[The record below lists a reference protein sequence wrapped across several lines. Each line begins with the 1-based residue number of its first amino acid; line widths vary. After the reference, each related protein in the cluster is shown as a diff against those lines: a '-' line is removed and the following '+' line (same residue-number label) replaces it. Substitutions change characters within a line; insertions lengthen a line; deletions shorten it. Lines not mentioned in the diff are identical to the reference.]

1 MKNYLQLLLPVF
13 ICPFQGF
20 FSGGCNCHGQ
30 LRVQGTPFTSRFFG
44 EGGEVAQKAKKET

>member
-20 FSGGCNCHGQ
+20 FPVGAIATANCGCRGP
-30 LRVQGTPFTSRFFG
+30 LSLVGFL
-44 EGGEVAQKAKKET
+44 EKEEK